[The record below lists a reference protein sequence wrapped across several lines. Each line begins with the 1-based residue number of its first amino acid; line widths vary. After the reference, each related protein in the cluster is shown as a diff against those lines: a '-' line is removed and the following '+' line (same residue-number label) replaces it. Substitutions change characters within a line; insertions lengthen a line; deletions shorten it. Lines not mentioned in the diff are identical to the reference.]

1 MCASFVNPEK
11 CRSNGWDKGNAK
23 CSAGNEQIWVLQ
35 VPSAGLCTAAD
46 LPRDMQACCSL
57 CCCQMHH
64 WERRR
69 SESLTRHFLRLLPGC
84 QALRV
89 CGVVCNGHL
98 MAQNRLW
105 AGKPPCCLL
114 TTIASNG
121 LSPGRDLHLGSDHA
135 ALRRRACHLCSSC
148 VVRARTE
155 GQITLSWR
163 EVTSVQGF
171 DLLCRLLQTVPVHGF
186 AAA

>member
-1 MCASFVNPEK
+1 
-11 CRSNGWDKGNAK
+11 
-23 CSAGNEQIWVLQ
+23 
-35 VPSAGLCTAAD
+35 
-46 LPRDMQACCSL
+46 
-57 CCCQMHH
+57 
-64 WERRR
+64 
-69 SESLTRHFLRLLPGC
+69 
-84 QALRV
+84 
-89 CGVVCNGHL
+89 VCNGHL

-163 EVTSVQGF
+163 EVTSVQGC
-171 DLLCRLLQTVPVHGF
+171 DLLCILLQTVPVHGF
-186 AAA
+186 AAACCNATTQWLSQVHRDQCDGSLAAKPGPARPDGRDLTGLHLASSSCRPMK